1 MMRLSGSVKLRCDLG
16 SGWSDGGAAGLPGF
30 LWPSGLALLY
40 LFGLDATLSRRRQP
54 GVGLQRRHRLLDLGQ
69 SFLLVAG
76 PIRHL
81 VAALVL
87 AESLVLFAIRRL
99 GGRQHASDLG
109 FQFRLAFLHALITH
123 RFMFRR
129 VRFDLRAI
137 KRDMAEFDQPCRLAQ
152 LQNLHEQ
159 RAERLQM
166 PLAEVADRA
175 KVRRIE
181 RHNHHKIVPFAA
193 GLRDPTRRI
202 QPTRIAVQQKRHH
215 HPRVKRRLPKTTHIA
230 ARDLLE
236 IKALSH
242 QLNDKPRDMAFR
254 HEVLHIRRQQQCLID
269 IPGAKILAHSSSLNQ
284 TRSKLNSDYSD
295 RLLGGLN
302 CPLKIVLPTPSEWVL
317 ATDDFSKTSPIAH
330 GAIWGRNYGV
340 VKPAVRP
347 RAALP

>member
-1 MMRLSGSVKLRCDLG
+1 MGEVALRLGIRLVRWRRRRFARLLT
-16 SGWSDGGAAGLPGF
+16 AF
-30 LWPSGLALLY
+30 GLALLFF
-40 LFGLDATLSRRRQP
+40 FGLDTTLFLRRQP
-54 GVGLQRRHRLLDLGQ
+54 GVDLQRRHRLLDLRQ

-87 AESLVLFAIRRL
+87 AESLVLFGIRRL

-129 VRFDLRAI
+129 VRFDLRAV
-137 KRDMAEFDQPCRLAQ
+137 KRD
-152 LQNLHEQ
+152 N
-159 RAERLQM
+159 
-166 PLAEVADRA
+166 
-175 KVRRIE
+175 
-181 RHNHHKIVPFAA
+181 
-193 GLRDPTRRI
+193 
-202 QPTRIAVQQKRHH
+202 

-236 IKALSH
+236 IKALPH

-295 RLLGGLN
+295 RLLGGVN
-302 CPLKIVLPTPSEWVL
+302 WITRKPSPAAKSAPTLQPRPPSNRL
-317 ATDDFSKTSPIAH
+317 APSTPYPALTTTSTS
-330 GAIWGRNYGV
+330 
-340 VKPAVRP
+340 
-347 RAALP
+347 

>member
-30 LWPSGLALLY
+30 LRPSAWRCCSFSASMRRSSAAPSLASASSAAIACWIFASRFCLSPAQSGISSPRLSWPKVS
-40 LFGLDATLSRRRQP
+40 SSS
-54 GVGLQRRHRLLDLGQ
+54 Q
-69 SFLLVAG
+69 S
-76 PIRHL
+76 
-81 VAALVL
+81 AAS
-87 AESLVLFAIRRL
+87 AA
-99 GGRQHASDLG
+99 ASMRGDLG

-137 KRDMAEFDQPCRLAQ
+137 KRDMTEFDQPCRLAQ
-152 LQNLHEQ
+152 LQNPHEQ
-159 RAERLQM
+159 PAERLQM

-175 KVRRIE
+175 KIRRIE

-193 GLRDPTRRI
+193 GLRDPPRRI

-215 HPRVKRRLPKTTHIA
+215 HPRLKRRLPKTTHIA

-236 IKALSH
+236 IKALPH

-295 RLLGGLN
+295 RLLEGLDVRHDE
-302 CPLKIVLPTPSEWVL
+302 IVSLCGS
-317 ATDDFSKTSPIAH
+317 SPME
-330 GAIWGRNYGV
+330 
-340 VKPAVRP
+340 
-347 RAALP
+347 

>member
-1 MMRLSGSVKLRCDLG
+1 MRLSGSVKLRCDLG

-30 LWPSGLALLY
+30 LRLSAWRCCSFSAS
-40 LFGLDATLSRRRQP
+40 ATLFRRRQP
-54 GVGLQRRHRLLDLGQ
+54 GVGLQRRHRLLDLRQ
-69 SFLLVAG
+69 PFLLVAG

-81 VAALVL
+81 VAALVS
-87 AESLVLFAIRRL
+87 AESLVLFGIRRRA
-99 GGRQHASDLG
+99 GRQHASDLG

-152 LQNLHEQ
+152 LQNLQEQ

-175 KVRRIE
+175 KIRRIE

-193 GLRDPTRRI
+193 GLRDPSRRI
-202 QPTRIAVQQKRHH
+202 QPARIAVQQKRHH
-215 HPRVKRRLPKTTHIA
+215 HLRVKRRLPKTTHIA

-236 IKALSH
+236 IKALPH

-295 RLLGGLN
+295 RLLGSAFEIGACHAASILPPICNFCRN
-302 CPLKIVLPTPSEWVL
+302 CLRR
-317 ATDDFSKTSPIAH
+317 
-330 GAIWGRNYGV
+330 RN
-340 VKPAVRP
+340 R
-347 RAALP
+347 RRLDQILR